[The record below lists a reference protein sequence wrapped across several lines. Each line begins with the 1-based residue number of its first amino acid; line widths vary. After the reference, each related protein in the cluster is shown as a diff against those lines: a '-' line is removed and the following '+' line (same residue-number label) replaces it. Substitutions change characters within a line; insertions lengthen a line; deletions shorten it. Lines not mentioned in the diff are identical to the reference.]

1 MAEMRGFAGDNFAW
15 ISGDAVGQ
23 AETQLFAWNSKK
35 KLGIRGAGVHIQSDP
50 SRAELMRRKF
60 ESRGLDMK
68 ERKRR
73 AVLDRYGGEEY
84 LDATLVVVG
93 CSVAGRSLSAPLDIR
108 VGSGGGGG
116 SNDNG
121 NSEVASKE
129 TVEERAT
136 T

>member
-1 MAEMRGFAGDNFAW
+1 M
-15 ISGDAVGQ
+15 IS
-23 AETQLFAWNSKK
+23 LFAWDAKK
-35 KLGIRGAGVHIQSDP
+35 KLGIKGAGVHVQADP
-50 SRAELMRRKF
+50 SWAELMIHKF
-60 ESRGLDMK
+60 KSRGFDMK
-68 ERKRR
+68 ERTRR
-73 AVLDRYGGEEY
+73 AVIDRYGGEEY
-84 LDATLVVVG
+84 LDATSRVVDCG
-93 CSVAGRSLSAPLDIR
+93 VAGRSLSAPLDIR